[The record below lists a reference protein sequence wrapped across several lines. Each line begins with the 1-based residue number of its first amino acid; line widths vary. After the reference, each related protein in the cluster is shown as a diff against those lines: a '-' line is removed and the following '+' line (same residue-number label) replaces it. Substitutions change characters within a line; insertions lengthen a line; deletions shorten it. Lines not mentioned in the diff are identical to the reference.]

1 MAGSSKEHIKGNNK
15 YVIMP
20 VTGCLIIGARF
31 SIRDLCFDAFALI
44 CLTSRATS
52 YFNV

>member
-20 VTGCLIIGARF
+20 VTGRLIIGARF
-31 SIRDLCFDAFALI
+31 SYTRLML
-44 CLTSRATS
+44 
-52 YFNV
+52 